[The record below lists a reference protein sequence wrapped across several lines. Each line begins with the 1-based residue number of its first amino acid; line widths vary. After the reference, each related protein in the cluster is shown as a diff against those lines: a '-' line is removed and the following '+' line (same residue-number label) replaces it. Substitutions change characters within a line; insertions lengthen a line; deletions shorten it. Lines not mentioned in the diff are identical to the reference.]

1 VINEVLAYQ
10 KRGMSIIP
18 LKPNDKRPLVASWK
32 DYQKKPLN
40 IGDLRGFWKETPE
53 ANVGIITG
61 SVSGVTV
68 VDVDGE
74 KGRQALINAG
84 ISLPE
89 TYTVQTPK
97 GWHYYYRYNNLFKTG
112 AGFLD
117 NVDVRNDGGY
127 VVAPPSAVNDTDYVV
142 IVDNNGEFSEYGVVP
157 EVFIDRKSGSYN
169 SENKKNIDPWIADA
183 LANGAPEGQRN
194 LTATRLAG
202 YFWSRGIQEDIIK
215 STLLQFARNCTPQ
228 LSEKDIADV
237 LASVMRYQQTKVRA
251 FTDGVIPPPLCKVV
265 PNGDVDIVWADNGV
279 RVTFSRIS
287 RSRERLSCEITVT
300 SHQVG
305 DLLGPVAFDLM
316 SMSKRKEAVSALN
329 SAQPEEWGAI
339 LDVACRIA
347 RNAQDDTA
355 EFIESWKE
363 PFDGS
368 FREWLVPGLLPDKV
382 PTVVYAGG
390 GSGKSLVGIAT
401 AMSVSSMIPIIDGI
415 EDATDTGGVLFLDW
429 ENDHKEFQSRAN
441 IIAKGVTRRGL
452 AEGNLDREDFPVTY
466 HRCVAPLTTM
476 QPKIERWVEQNAGK
490 LIVIDS
496 LVPALDGDANDSETA
511 RRFMNTLRSFN
522 CASLIISHTSKE
534 GKMFGSTF
542 WFNLSR
548 NVWEVEKEE
557 NVGQNY
563 TDIALVHKKSN
574 NSKLLNPI
582 GIRLQFFG
590 PNRNP
595 TEVTFEQVNVIDT
608 SGKLAESIP
617 TKARIIN
624 LLKKEGAMSVSE
636 IVDELGS
643 GVSKERA
650 TRALTRGRDSGLF
663 VHISDAA
670 GNNKKWGLKQI

>member
-1 VINEVLAYQ
+1 MINEVLAYQ

-40 IGDLRGFWKETPE
+40 IGDLRGFWKETPD
-53 ANVGIITG
+53 ANVGIVTG

-74 KGRQALINAG
+74 KGRQALLDAG

-127 VVAPPSAVNDTDYVV
+127 VVAPPSSVDDTDYVV

-157 EVFIDRKSGSYN
+157 EVFIDRKTGSYN

-215 STLLQFARNCTPQ
+215 STLLQFAKNCKPQ
-228 LSEKDIADV
+228 LSEKDVTDV

-251 FTDGVIPPPLCKVV
+251 FTDGVIPPPLCRVI

-279 RVTFSRIS
+279 RIRFSRIS

-347 RNAQDDTA
+347 RNAQDDTT

-382 PTVVYAGG
+382 PTVMYAGG

-415 EDATDTGGVLFLDW
+415 QDATDTGGVLFLDW
-429 ENDHKEFQSRAN
+429 EHDHKEFQSRAN

-476 QPKIERWVEQNAGK
+476 QPKIERWVEKNAGK

-574 NSKLLNPI
+574 NSNLLNPI
-582 GIRLQFFG
+582 GIRLQFYG
-590 PNRNP
+590 PERNP
-595 TEVTFEQVNVIDT
+595 TEVTFEKVNVIDT

-624 LLKKEGAMSVSE
+624 LLKKEGAMTVTE

-643 GVSKERA
+643 GVSKERVSM
-650 TRALTRGRDSGLF
+650 ALTRGKGDLF
-663 VHISDAA
+663 VLISDPA